1 MWGASKRKRETV
13 VPRRATSSSGPGPQR
28 GRRPLWWR
36 LIKWSAI
43 LGIVGAA
50 LLAATVAIVFWTYGR
65 DASLPDYKNLSD
77 YRPKQVTTILDA
89 KDQRIGEL
97 YGDGGEPER
106 RTFVPYEQLPPILVD
121 AFVAAEDNSFWEHAG
136 VDYWGMFRA
145 FLTNVRA
152 GSTKQGAS
160 TITQQVVKTFL
171 LTPERTFKRKI
182 QEIILARR
190 LESSLTK
197 QEIMTLYVNQ
207 IFFGHGRYGVQEA
220 ARFYFGKDVS
230 KLNVGEA
237 ALLGGLPQA
246 PNNISP
252 HVNPQ
257 RAKERQTYV
266 LNQLVSIGKLTK
278 EEAQKWID
286 APIQVVK
293 EPFPELDH
301 APEWRRLVRNELFD
315 DKGIVRPGMIP
326 GQDGATIDTLGATVR
341 TTLDPKLQD
350 TAQAALQNGL
360 RALDKRRNTG
370 RPIRTVKPDAIDGEL
385 TKLRKRLPKGGPHA
399 KEVYDA
405 VVTAVNDDKELL
417 EVDLGGWAARL
428 QLGGSDDARYNPRDD
443 DGKVKRPSER
453 FKRGDVIEVVRGAA
467 SSKASKDSANRP
479 SVTFAPGP
487 EGAVVIID
495 VKTRKVR
502 ALVGGYAPK
511 VEGLNRAVQAHR
523 QAGSSFK
530 PFVYGAAIESGKYT
544 AASTV
549 NDAPEV
555 FDLWR
560 PKNYESGKFEGPVVL
575 RRALAR
581 SINTVAIRVTHDIKP
596 ETVASFAQRMGVQS
610 KLPNEM
616 SLALGSGEVTPL
628 EMTNSMA
635 TFAAGGIAAPPRF
648 IDSIDGKAVPV
659 QPGKQVLAPEVAY
672 VVADMMRSVVTE
684 GTGSRANALKIPIA
698 GKTGTSNDAKD
709 VWFIGLTPDY
719 AIGVWLG
726 YDEPRSMGKAT
737 GGGNAA
743 PIFVEIAKAMA
754 LPAKQFVRP
763 PKIVEVTIDKA
774 SGLLAPEGAPA
785 ETTRPEVFVE
795 GTAPTEYA
803 TKPGDV
809 TESNLVTGEYGD

>member
-1 MWGASKRKRETV
+1 M
-13 VPRRATSSSGPGPQR
+13 
-28 GRRPLWWR
+28 
-36 LIKWSAI
+36 KWTAI
-43 LGIVGAA
+43 AGVVGAA
-50 LLAATVAIVFWTYGR
+50 LLAATAAIVFWMYGR
-65 DASLPDYKNLSD
+65 DPDLPDYKKLSD
-77 YRPKQVTTILDA
+77 YRPKQVTKILDA
-89 KDQRIGEL
+89 NDHRIGEL
-97 YGDGGEPER
+97 YGDGEDPQR
-106 RTFVPYEQLPPILVD
+106 RTFVPYDKLPPILVD

-145 FLTNVRA
+145 FLKNVQA

-220 ARFYFGKDVS
+220 AMFYFGKDVS
-230 KLNVGEA
+230 KLTVGEA

-278 EEAQKWID
+278 EEAQKWFD

-293 EPFPELDH
+293 VPFPQLDR
-301 APEWRRLVRNELFD
+301 APEWRRLVRTELFD
-315 DKGIVRPGMIP
+315 EHGNVRPTMMP
-326 GQDGATIDTLGATVR
+326 DRAGATVDTLGATVR

-350 TAQAALQNGL
+350 IAQTALQNGL
-360 RALDKRRNTG
+360 RTLDKRRNTG
-370 RPIRTVKPDAIDGEL
+370 RPIRTIKPDAIANEL
-385 TKLRKRLPKGGPHA
+385 TKLGKRIPKGGPHA
-399 KEVYDA
+399 KDIYEA
-405 VVTAVNDDKELL
+405 VVIAVNDDKKLL
-417 EVDLGGWAARL
+417 EVDLGGYKASL
-428 QLGGSDDARYNPRDD
+428 QLGGDD
-443 DGKVKRPSER
+443 DERFNPPAEGSKQKRPSER
-453 FKRGDVIEVVRGAA
+453 FKRGDVIEVVRGA
-467 SSKASKDSANRP
+467 SPSDKAAQDAPKGHFVA
-479 SVTFAPGP
+479 FAPGP
-487 EGAVVIID
+487 EGAVVVID

-502 ALVGGYAPK
+502 ALIGGYAPK

-530 PFVYGAAIESGKYT
+530 PFVYGAAIESGRYT

-581 SINTVAIRVTHDIKP
+581 SINTVAIRVTHELKP

-610 KLPNEM
+610 QLPAEM

-628 EMTNSMA
+628 E
-635 TFAAGGIAAPPRF
+635 
-648 IDSIDGKAVPV
+648 
-659 QPGKQVLAPEVAY
+659 
-672 VVADMMRSVVTE
+672 
-684 GTGSRANALKIPIA
+684 
-698 GKTGTSNDAKD
+698 
-709 VWFIGLTPDY
+709 
-719 AIGVWLG
+719 
-726 YDEPRSMGKAT
+726 
-737 GGGNAA
+737 
-743 PIFVEIAKAMA
+743 
-754 LPAKQFVRP
+754 
-763 PKIVEVTIDKA
+763 
-774 SGLLAPEGAPA
+774 
-785 ETTRPEVFVE
+785 
-795 GTAPTEYA
+795 
-803 TKPGDV
+803 
-809 TESNLVTGEYGD
+809 